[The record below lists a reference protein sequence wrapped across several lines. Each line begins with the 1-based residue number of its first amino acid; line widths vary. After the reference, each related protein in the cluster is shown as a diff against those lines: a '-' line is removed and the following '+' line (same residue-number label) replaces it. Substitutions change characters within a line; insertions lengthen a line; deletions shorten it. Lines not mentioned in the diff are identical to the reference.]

1 MSLFEA
7 VTWIVQL
14 LSKIPQHSLKSQG
27 QQTLCSHMLFELSFR
42 TPLPVKDDYNQDRT
56 GHDASTGEGKVS

>member
-14 LSKIPQHSLKSQG
+14 LSKIPQCSLKSQG
-27 QQTLCSHMLFELSFR
+27 QQTLCSHMLYELSSQ
-42 TPLPVKDDYNQDRT
+42 TPLPVKDD
-56 GHDASTGEGKVS
+56 

>member
-14 LSKIPQHSLKSQG
+14 LSKIPQCSLKSQG
-27 QQTLCSHMLFELSFR
+27 QQTLCSHKLYELSSQ
-42 TPLPVKDDYNQDRT
+42 TPLPVKDD
-56 GHDASTGEGKVS
+56 